1 MNERQDVNSQ
11 FASRVALMSTCNSP
25 CKDLISSSFDASRC
39 CECRLSWPSSS
50 SSAFTRYTDSQRY
63 YVENIC

>member
-1 MNERQDVNSQ
+1 
-11 FASRVALMSTCNSP
+11 
-25 CKDLISSSFDASRC
+25 LISSSFDASRC